1 MQPRL
6 LRLCAAALAV
16 VGFVALSPRASADTI
31 SLTFDGGGNGQNNG
45 GPFNWTQTTPP
56 NTAVTTY
63 CIDTQDYVRSGTFT
77 IDTNI
82 AAAPS
87 IAHSTTAN
95 VVAKIDT
102 LFDHYYSSSF
112 QNATTEAAFQQ
123 ALWNLIYGG
132 PLDTSTTA
140 GKEAQNLLNGKMYN
154 GQAYNGVE
162 HDLANASLVALVD
175 VSGTPLGSK
184 NRNQDQIMVVP
195 NGVKGVPAPP
205 AAMLAGIGVLA
216 LVGRS
221 RWTRRTAATA

>member
-16 VGFVALSPRASADTI
+16 AGFFALSPRASADTI
-31 SLTFDGGGNGQNNG
+31 TLTFDGGGNGQNNG

-56 NTAVTTY
+56 HTAITTY

-82 AAAPS
+82 GLAPPS
-87 IAHSTTAN
+87 EHSTTTN

-112 QNATTEAAFQQ
+112 TNATTEAAFQQ

-140 GKEAQNLLNGKMYN
+140 GKEAQNLLNGKMYD
-154 GQAYNGVE
+154 GTAYNGVE

-175 VSGTPLGSK
+175 VSGDPLGSK
-184 NRNQDQIMVVP
+184 NRNQDQIEVVP
-195 NGVKGVPAPP
+195 NPTGRGGSPVPAPP
-205 AAMLAGIGVLA
+205 AVMLAGSA
-216 LVGRS
+216 CWPS
-221 RWTRRTAATA
+221 SAAPA